1 MFTSDCKWITDILEK
16 ELSASLIRSPIPT
29 IQKELLNA
37 LPHLVSHEQVN
48 AAGSFVR
55 DLVSA
60 QVQHFDLL
68 QTSQVRSIAQLSNSL
83 ISDVILAQIQDF
95 QMGQELG
102 AQHSM
107 DGLNSLGF
115 NRVLGEIKASKG
127 RSEAILNSKT
137 QMTQLPLVEAAF
149 PQFQLIE
156 RWHDVVSQQNSERRH
171 SLVSQFDS
179 YDQTS

>member
-1 MFTSDCKWITDILEK
+1 M
-16 ELSASLIRSPIPT
+16 IRSPIPT
-29 IQKELLNA
+29 VQKELLHA
-37 LPHLVSHEQVN
+37 LPHLISHEQVD
-48 AAGSFVR
+48 AAGSFVC

-68 QTSQVRSIAQLSNSL
+68 QTSQVRSIAQLSDPL
-83 ISDVILAQIQDF
+83 VSDVILAQIQYF
-95 QMGQELG
+95 QIGEELG

-115 NRVLGEIKASKG
+115 YRVLGEIKAPKC

-149 PQFQLIE
+149 PQFQLVE
-156 RWHDVVSQQNSERRH
+156 RWQDVVSQQNSERCY
-171 SLVSQFDS
+171 SFVSQFDS